1 MERINNIIG
10 RKNGIITT
18 EEMSCKAEYKRI
30 LRAVDRGEVIRIRQG
45 VYAEPTS
52 IINTMIDV
60 EKIIPNGVVC
70 LYNAWEYHRLCTK
83 VPPAFCIAID
93 AKRKVSIPTTIPIN
107 LYYWKKENF
116 NFGIEEKELCG
127 YKIRITDLERS
138 VCDAIKYRNKIGMD
152 ICTEVVKSYLRK
164 KERNISRLTAYAKK
178 LRVSNILNNYLEIS
192 ME

>member
-18 EEMSCKAEYKRI
+18 EEISGKAEYKRI
-30 LRAVDRGEVIRIRQG
+30 LRAVDRGEVIRIRHG

-70 LYNAWEYHRLCTK
+70 LYNAWEYHRLSTK
-83 VPPAFCIAID
+83 VPPAFCIAIE

-107 LYYWKKENF
+107 LYYWKRENL

-152 ICTEVVKSYLRK
+152 ICAGVVKSYLRK
-164 KERNISRLTAYAKK
+164 KERNISRLIAYAKK
-178 LRVSNILNNYLEIS
+178 LRVSNILNNNLEIS